1 MINEILSQVNV
12 VSVTLRLLLSI
23 ILCGIIGIERG
34 LRNRPAGFMT
44 YILVGMGSTLIM
56 ITNQYISTIYSGIDP
71 TRMAAQVVSGIGF
84 LGAGMIITTNRN
96 EIRGL
101 TTAAGIWATAAIGL
115 AVGIGF
121 YSGAILGCGLI
132 IFSLVFLKKIDIY
145 IKEHAK
151 MMEIYLEYCEEFSMK
166 NLTVYVDENGYKIYD
181 IEFGRLKTI
190 NKEYG
195 TLSFMI
201 DFKQKENHKQI
212 IEEIRGLEGVAYI
225 REIA

>member
-166 NLTVYVDENGYKIYD
+166 NLSAYVDENGYKIYD

-201 DFKQKENHKQI
+201 DFKHKENHKQI

>member
-166 NLTVYVDENGYKIYD
+166 NLTAYVDENGYKIYD

-190 NKEYG
+190 DKEYG

-212 IEEIRGLEGVAYI
+212 IEEIRGLEGVSYI